1 MWYSFQYVL
10 YLHRLIFSNIHLALI
25 HVENDGRG
33 QDNYCNLLKKA
44 LHTSS
49 LLCSFMDMNGETKK
63 IQEVLRG
70 IVSRVTYHNAEN
82 GWSVLRL
89 QSYGQMGQVE
99 TVTVHQT
106 KVFAGATMEFY
117 GAWTIHPQYGRQ
129 FVAEKAIE
137 KKPATAAALE
147 KYLGSGLIK
156 GVGPKTAQRIVRHFG
171 AETLH
176 VFENESERLKEVP
189 GIADK
194 KLETIK
200 QAWDGHRVVRE
211 VMIFLQGHGIST
223 LFAVRIYKKYGEQ
236 AIEIVEEN
244 PYRLATD
251 FYGIGFFSADQVA
264 LSIGLARDSNKRVM
278 AGIVHV
284 LSASREQGHCYLT
297 RVQICEKVETLLDL
311 QMEARLD
318 PVLSQMEQ
326 ENQLK
331 MRQLV
336 SDDGEPERCYYAKSL
351 FFEERMV
358 ASVIS
363 CATWPIDCDKGDIAT
378 WLTSYVKDSK
388 VQLSEEQA
396 DAVRAIVQQPFS
408 VLTGGPGCGKT
419 TTTLA
424 IVRLLEYLGRRVL
437 LAAPTGRAAQRMSEV
452 IGREA
457 KTLHRLLEWQ
467 AGVFQRNEEK
477 PFDTDFLII
486 DECSMLD
493 ISLSASLLKAV
504 PPGCQLLFIG
514 DADQLPSVGAGN
526 VLRDIIVS
534 ATVPCYRLTR
544 IFRQAQQSDIIRY
557 AHEINRGVVPQIESP
572 FKRPE
577 LWKNGTDAL
586 FLDADEATREQIDFV
601 GRVKRHFKWQTEELE
616 RNAALQVTD
625 DVSAPTPDLFTFRT
639 AEAIR
644 SAYEHDFTIPTKF
657 QHADFLEITRA
668 TTAVKELKAVLSKIH
683 PWSSLHY
690 GLSCVDTVRRLY
702 LEWIPKYMGKETEIQ
717 ILSPMIRGS
726 LGAANLNKV
735 IQESANPPTAAKA
748 QLQIGERL
756 FRVGDRVI
764 HRRNNYDLNVF
775 NGDIGKILSINT
787 EDIGCSVQFAPS
799 NRIVEYQR
807 DDLVELDLAYA
818 ITIHKSQG
826 SEFPV
831 VIIPVVTQHFNM
843 LYRNLLYTGL
853 TRGRKMVALVGSRK
867 ALAMA
872 VRRED
877 SSLRQT
883 ALTKL
888 LRGDCPL

>member
-1 MWYSFQYVL
+1 
-10 YLHRLIFSNIHLALI
+10 
-25 HVENDGRG
+25 
-33 QDNYCNLLKKA
+33 
-44 LHTSS
+44 
-49 LLCSFMDMNGETKK
+49 
-63 IQEVLRG
+63 
-70 IVSRVTYHNAEN
+70 
-82 GWSVLRL
+82 
-89 QSYGQMGQVE
+89 
-99 TVTVHQT
+99 
-106 KVFAGATMEFY
+106 
-117 GAWTIHPQYGRQ
+117 
-129 FVAEKAIE
+129 
-137 KKPATAAALE
+137 
-147 KYLGSGLIK
+147 
-156 GVGPKTAQRIVRHFG
+156 
-171 AETLH
+171 
-176 VFENESERLKEVP
+176 
-189 GIADK
+189 
-194 KLETIK
+194 
-200 QAWDGHRVVRE
+200 
-211 VMIFLQGHGIST
+211 MIFLQGHGIST

-236 AIEIVEEN
+236 AIEIVEDN

-251 FYGIGFFSADQVA
+251 FYGIGFFSADKVA
-264 LSIGLARDSNKRVM
+264 LSIGLDCDSTKRVM

-297 RVQICEKVETLLDL
+297 RAQICKDVETLLEL
-311 QMEARLD
+311 QMEERLD

-331 MRQLV
+331 LRQLPC
-336 SDDGEPERCYYAKSL
+336 DDGETERCYYAKSL
-351 FFEERMV
+351 FFEERIV

-363 CATWPIDCDKGDIAT
+363 GATWPVEADKNDIAT
-378 WLTSYVKDSK
+378 WMTNYSKDSK
-388 VQLSEEQA
+388 VQLSAEQA
-396 DAVRAIVQQPFS
+396 DAVQQIAQQPFS

-424 IVRLLEYLGRRVL
+424 IVRLLDYLGRRVL

-467 AGVFQRNEEK
+467 AGVFQRNEEN
-477 PFDTDFLII
+477 PFDTDFLIV

-526 VLRDIIVS
+526 VLRDIIDS
-534 ATVPCYRLTR
+534 ATISCYRLTR

-557 AHEINRGVVPQIESP
+557 AHEMNRGVVPQIESP

-586 FLDADEATREQIDFV
+586 FLDADEATQEQIDFV

-616 RNAALQVTD
+616 RSAALHVTNEMS
-625 DVSAPTPDLFTFRT
+625 VELPDLFTFRT
-639 AEAIR
+639 AESVR

-657 QHADFLEITRA
+657 QHANLLEVA
-668 TTAVKELKAVLSKIH
+668 KAKTAVSELKAVIAKIH

-690 GLSCVDTVRRLY
+690 GLSGVDTVRRLY
-702 LEWIPKYMGKETEIQ
+702 QEWIPKYMGKESEIQ

-735 IQESANPPTAAKA
+735 IQESANPPASTKA

-775 NGDIGKILSINT
+775 NGDIGKILSIDT
-787 EDIGCSVQFAPS
+787 VELGCSVQFAPS
-799 NRIVEYQR
+799 NRIVHYQR

-853 TRGRKMVALVGSRK
+853 TRGRQMVVLVGSRK

-883 ALTKL
+883 ALAKL